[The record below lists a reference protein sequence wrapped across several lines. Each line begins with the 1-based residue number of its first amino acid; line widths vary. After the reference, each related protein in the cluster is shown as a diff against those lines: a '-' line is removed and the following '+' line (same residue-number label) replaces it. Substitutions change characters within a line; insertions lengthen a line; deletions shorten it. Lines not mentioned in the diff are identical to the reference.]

1 MPALVVF
8 LFEDDVVLSAMHIM
22 EDAVHPLCMAVVQ
35 VDVGCGELPVHTC
48 GVVVDI
54 TLIAVLSEENNAS
67 RQGDF

>member
-1 MPALVVF
+1 
-8 LFEDDVVLSAMHIM
+8 MHIM